1 MSMTSLKLLL
11 LFNGH
16 QLVPLS
22 RMNINEDDTF
32 VEDIQCTLVLGS
44 NNNNMD
50 DVTDIALQHIL
61 VSLELIDSLGWWHRL
76 LDEAEIDNMVFTL
89 FNPRIRQWAVDPN
102 VPHDKAQCDVICHNL
117 GVIHYKTLKHELSVV
132 HSCNNASLLHAI
144 QS

>member
-16 QLVPLS
+16 RLVPLS

-61 VSLELIDSLGWWHRL
+61 VSLELIDSLG
-76 LDEAEIDNMVFTL
+76 
-89 FNPRIRQWAVDPN
+89 
-102 VPHDKAQCDVICHNL
+102 
-117 GVIHYKTLKHELSVV
+117 
-132 HSCNNASLLHAI
+132 
-144 QS
+144 